1 MATDEMRLEATDLV
15 VHGCLAGCDSGGH
28 VGIVPH
34 QGLRAWRQA
43 GRAAILAAHLAADS
57 RTTTPVSPE
66 MPLMPAETLE
76 FLLLLS
82 GWVVAFLLGRELQ
95 TGFRQW
101 RLRTADQRARRQ
113 D

>member
-1 MATDEMRLEATDLV
+1 
-15 VHGCLAGCDSGGH
+15 
-28 VGIVPH
+28 
-34 QGLRAWRQA
+34 
-43 GRAAILAAHLAADS
+43 
-57 RTTTPVSPE
+57 
-66 MPLMPAETLE
+66 MPIETLE

-101 RLRTADQRARRQ
+101 RLRAAEQRTRRP